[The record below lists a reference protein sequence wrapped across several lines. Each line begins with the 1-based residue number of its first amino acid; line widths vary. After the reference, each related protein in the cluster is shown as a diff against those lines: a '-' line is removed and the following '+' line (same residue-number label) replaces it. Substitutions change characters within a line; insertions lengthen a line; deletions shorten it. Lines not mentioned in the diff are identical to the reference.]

1 MPNQQPTPQVE
12 DRMASPAEVAEA
24 QRMMVAIRK
33 LIARFHETRRRNNE
47 MAAGLRRAKVTP
59 DQARMIL
66 AQTRDPQL
74 ENQAVD
80 ALRQYLSV
88 LHGREPSRQEMQHG
102 IPNGTEE
109 QLGLGVWPYVVM
121 VGLGAAGTSVYSY
134 FQAAA
139 ERERTAQMAME
150 TPIDRVLRLAREN
163 TTALTVAGAL
173 GVGAYWYHQRQKGA
187 PAPSEDEA
195 GEEGEALKAN
205 PASITDRIKAA
216 FGNKKDAAKENPDIF
231 FRYDLEDFD
240 AGTLRAMAEHLEV
253 TAEERGD
260 AADEA
265 DEANEANEDS
275 DEEVEVE
282 AVEETEEPK
291 EEAQEEEAEEAEEE
305 TEEDESNES

>member
-1 MPNQQPTPQVE
+1 MPNQQPQQQVE

-24 QRMMVAIRK
+24 QRTMIAIRK
-33 LIARFHETRRRNNE
+33 LIAQFHDTRRRNNE

-74 ENQAVD
+74 ESQAVD
-80 ALRQYLSV
+80 ALRQYLSI

-102 IPNGTEE
+102 IPNGTEQ

-173 GVGAYWYHQRQKGA
+173 GAGAYWYHQKQKGS

-195 GEEGEALKAN
+195 EETPKAN
-205 PASITDRIKAA
+205 PEGITERIKAA
-216 FGNKKDAAKENPDIF
+216 FVSKKETAKENPDVF

-240 AGTLRAMAEHLEV
+240 SDTLRKMAEHLEA
-253 TAEERGD
+253 TAEEKCD
-260 AADEA
+260 DTE
-265 DEANEANEDS
+265 EDN

-282 AVEETEEPK
+282 AVEEPE
-291 EEAQEEEAEEAEEE
+291 EEAQEEEAEEE
-305 TEEDESNES
+305 TEEDDESKES